1 MKLALGPLLYLWP
14 RARTLDF
21 YAQVERWPV
30 DIVYLGEVVCARR
43 RELRLADWLELAQ
56 RLAAAGKQVVLS
68 TQAVI
73 ESEADLRALRAIAHN
88 GRFPVEANQM
98 DAVHLLAE
106 HGAFVAGPHV
116 NIYNGAALRLLAS
129 LGMTRW
135 VPPIELPRDTL
146 AALQRER
153 PPGVQTEV
161 FALGR
166 MPLSFSARCFT
177 ARHHGLAKDRC
188 EFRCREDPDGLLLRT
203 QDGAPF
209 LALNGIQTQSAA
221 VCCLAGEID
230 ALRAIGVDALRVSPQ
245 SQNMAQIV
253 EYFRALIEGR
263 EAAGQADRR
272 LAALLPGRP
281 VAGFWRGRPGMQG

>member
-203 QDGAPF
+203 QDGLPF

-230 ALRAIGVDALRVSPQ
+230 ALRAIGVDVLRVSPQ

-253 EYFRALIEGR
+253 EHFRALIEGR
-263 EAAGQADRR
+263 EAAGQADHR

-281 VAGFWRGRPGMQG
+281 VAGFWHGRPGMHG